1 LYRIRNQIRMC
12 EYAKSGSVFLVVCF
26 AFSFLVSAQNR
37 DCPKSQNKKAIKYFQ
52 EASDL
57 FKSRKYSE
65 VLPLVG
71 KAIDEDPEF
80 ADAYLLQGSAALKKH
95 DDKTMEQSF
104 IKVIELCPGLDAEPY
119 FQLGALYFDL
129 KKYKDSEKQ
138 LKLFLEFDPPT
149 GEAAKI
155 YEDRAQKAES
165 MLAKAKL
172 ISHPVPFDPQPV
184 AGISTSDP
192 EYLPYISPDN
202 ELAFFTRRFEQK
214 DKNML
219 VPASVEKFMFAIRT
233 NGTFDR
239 GSPMP
244 LPFNQHNSNNE
255 GGATI
260 TVDNKHLYFTVN
272 SKGNFDI
279 CGSDFIDN
287 QWSEIYNLGPN
298 VNNPKQWDAQPSVT
312 PDGNTLYFASAR
324 DSLTRLDIYS
334 THKNADGTWSKAKKL
349 PATINTNGN
358 EKSPFLHAD
367 SKTLYFSSDSL
378 PGLGGYDIFM
388 SKVDDDG
395 KWSKP
400 VNLGYPINTEA
411 DEIGFFVSTD
421 GKTGYFASNKLGST
435 GFDIYSFDLYPEAR
449 PQKVYLQTGKLKAD
463 NEDQPVSATIEIKN
477 TITKQITKIDVDSVT
492 GKYAF
497 VVNFDHDLLL
507 TVKKD
512 GYAFESQYL
521 SAKDTANSNL
531 VKEDITIK
539 EIKVGGQ
546 YPLNDILFATNSY
559 DLNDTIK
566 VVLDDFVEFLDSNPN
581 LHVDINGHTDNVGD
595 HQSNMTLSDNRARTV
610 YNYLASKGINK
621 SRLAFKGFGET
632 KPVASNDSEVG
643 RAKNRRTVFVV
654 TAK

>member
-1 LYRIRNQIRMC
+1 MISNPFVTRNISLC
-12 EYAKSGSVFLVVCF
+12 FFAFFF
-26 AFSFLVSAQNR
+26 AFSAVSIFSSAQNR

-52 EASDL
+52 DASDL

-65 VLPLVG
+65 ALPLIV
-71 KAIDEDPEF
+71 KTIDEDPEF
-80 ADAYLLQGSAALKKH
+80 ADAYLLQGNIALKKH

-104 IKVIELCPGLDAEPY
+104 NKVIELCPDLDAEPY
-119 FQLGALYFDL
+119 YQLGLFYFET
-129 KKYKDSEKQ
+129 KKYKEAEKP
-138 LKLFLEFDPPT
+138 LKRFLEFDPPA
-149 GEAAKI
+149 GEAGKLN
-155 YEDRAQKAES
+155 EDHAQKAES

-172 ISHPVPFDPQPV
+172 ISHPVPFDPQLV
-184 AGISTSDP
+184 TGISTADP

-202 ELAFFTRRFEQK
+202 EIAFFTRRFEQK
-214 DKNML
+214 DRNML
-219 VPASVEKFMFAIRT
+219 VPASVEKFMFALRT
-233 NGTFDR
+233 NGGFDK
-239 GSPMP
+239 GNPMP

-279 CGSDFIDN
+279 CGSDFSDG
-287 QWSEIYNLGPN
+287 QWSEIYNLGQS
-298 VNNPKQWDAQPSVT
+298 VNDPKQWDAQPSVT

-324 DSLTRLDIYS
+324 DSLTALDIYV
-334 THKNADGTWSKAKKL
+334 THKNSEGKWTKAKKL
-349 PATINTNGN
+349 PAPINTNGN

-388 SKVDDDG
+388 SKLGDDG
-395 KWSKP
+395 RWSKP
-400 VNLGYPINTEA
+400 INLGYPINTEA
-411 DEIGFFVSTD
+411 DEVGFFVSTD
-421 GKTGYFASNKLGST
+421 GKSGYFASNKLGNG
-435 GFDIYSFDLYPEAR
+435 GFDIYSFDLYPEVR
-449 PQKVYLQTGKLKAD
+449 PQKVYVQVGKLNAD
-463 NEDQPVSATIEIKN
+463 NEDQPVSASIEIKN
-477 TITKQITKIDVDSVT
+477 TLTKEITKIDVDSVT

-521 SAKDTANSNL
+521 SAKDTGNNSI

-546 YPLNDILFATNSY
+546 YPLNDILFATNSF
-559 DLNDTIK
+559 DINDTIK
-566 VVLDDFVEFLDSNPN
+566 TVLDNFVEFLDANPN

-595 HQSNMTLSDNRARTV
+595 HQSNVTLSDNRARTV
-610 YNYLASKGINK
+610 YDYLVGKGISK

-632 KPVASNDSEVG
+632 KPVSSNDSEKG